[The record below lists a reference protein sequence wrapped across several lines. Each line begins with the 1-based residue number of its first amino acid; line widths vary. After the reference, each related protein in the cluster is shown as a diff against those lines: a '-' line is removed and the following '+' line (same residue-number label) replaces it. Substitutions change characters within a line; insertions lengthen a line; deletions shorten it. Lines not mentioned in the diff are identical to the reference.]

1 MRKYLHQVFLGYN
14 RSGQHDDEM
23 GEWCSPKEQE
33 MWVRAAFW
41 KTSGSNTIIRYP
53 TVMVY
58 SIAVLEQS
66 DFESIGRQMPKG
78 TGIDSSVAGA
88 SNTTKKRKKR
98 GKYKKKAQENNNNR
112 ESNVLL
118 SALQGGTQTEAQM
131 AALRM
136 MLEFGSADQKRKAMA
151 EIERIGL
158 PGSTKRKEGTAE
170 VEALV
175 EVQSEAVDSDEDDS
189 SSGSSV

>member
-1 MRKYLHQVFLGYN
+1 
-14 RSGQHDDEM
+14 
-23 GEWCSPKEQE
+23 
-33 MWVRAAFW
+33 
-41 KTSGSNTIIRYP
+41 
-53 TVMVY
+53 
-58 SIAVLEQS
+58 
-66 DFESIGRQMPKG
+66 
-78 TGIDSSVAGA
+78 
-88 SNTTKKRKKR
+88 
-98 GKYKKKAQENNNNR
+98 
-112 ESNVLL
+112 
-118 SALQGGTQTEAQM
+118 M

>member
-1 MRKYLHQVFLGYN
+1 VRKYLHQVFLGYN
-14 RSGQHDDEM
+14 RSDQHDDKM

-33 MWVRAAFW
+33 RWVRADFW

-66 DFESIGRQMPKG
+66 DFESIGFQMPKG

-88 SNTTKKRKKR
+88 STTAKKRKKC

-112 ESNVLL
+112 ESNILL

-131 AALRM
+131 AALCM
-136 MLEFGSADQKRKAMA
+136 MLEFGSAAQKTKAMA

-158 PGSTKRKEGTAE
+158 PGSAKRKEGIAE

-175 EVQSEAVDSDEDDS
+175 EVQSEAEDSDEVDS